1 MVTSLTLTGGHVM
14 DPASGF
20 SARADVFIADGH
32 IVAVRPPGEH
42 APVGQTVAL
51 DDLVVAPGLVDLH
64 VHLRE
69 PGQTHKETIA
79 TGTRAAVA
87 GGFTTVCCMPNTTP
101 ALDRPDRICEVQQII
116 ARDAACYVHVIGSI
130 SLDNDP
136 ERFADA
142 EALRA
147 AGCVALTDD
156 AFPLVS
162 QDQRREALRRAAKAG
177 LPFVS
182 HCEDKAMSH
191 GAPMNE
197 GEPSRSLGLPGQPP
211 EAESANAREWLQLAD
226 LGARLHLAHVSTA
239 GTVAALAEAIAQWEG
254 RLSAETAP
262 HYFSLTDAAVL
273 RAGSNAKMNPPLRSQ
288 QDADAVR
295 GAVADGL
302 LAAIATDHAPHT
314 ADEKLEGHGDLAE
327 AVSRAPFGIIG
338 LETALGASLTALHHT
353 GLMPLMAVLAR
364 FTADPARIFG
374 LSSGCLM
381 PGSRANIAIIDPNA
395 EWTVDPSTF
404 QSRSRNT
411 PFSGMKLKG
420 QVRSTIVDGRF
431 VYLDGAI
438 VAD

>member
-1 MVTSLTLTGGHVM
+1 MTSLTLTGGHVM

-20 SARADVFIADGH
+20 SARADVFIADGQV
-32 IVAVRPPGEH
+32 IAIRPPGEQP
-42 APVGQTVAL
+42 PVGQAIAV
-51 DDLVVAPGLVDLH
+51 DDLIVAPGLIDLH

-101 ALDRPDRICEVQQII
+101 PLDRPERIREVQQII
-116 ARDAACYVHVIGSI
+116 ACDAACHVHVIGSI

-136 ERFADA
+136 ARFADA
-142 EALRA
+142 GALKA
-147 AGCVALTDD
+147 SGCIALTDD
-156 AFPLVS
+156 AFPLVT
-162 QDQRREALRRAAKAG
+162 QEQRREALQRAAQAG
-177 LPFVS
+177 LPFVA
-182 HCEDKAMSH
+182 HCEDKTISH
-191 GAPMNE
+191 GAPINE
-197 GEPSRSLGLPGQPP
+197 GEASRRLGIAGQPA
-211 EAESANAREWLQLAD
+211 EAETANARQWLQLAD

-239 GTVAALAEAIAQWEG
+239 GTVTALARAFPQWQG

-273 RAGSNAKMNPPLRSQ
+273 HAGSNAKMNPPLRSDEDMQ
-288 QDADAVR
+288 AVR
-295 GAVADGL
+295 QAVADGL

-314 ADEKLEGHGDLAE
+314 PEEKLEGHADTAE

-338 LETALGASLTALHHT
+338 LETALSASLTALHHT

-374 LSSGCLM
+374 LAAGCLA
-381 PGSRANIAIIDPNA
+381 PGSPANVAIIDPNA

-404 QSRSRNT
+404 HSKSRNT
-411 PFSGMKLKG
+411 PFAGMKLKG
-420 QVRSTIVDGRF
+420 QVWGTIVNGRF
-431 VYLDGAI
+431 AYLDGEIA
-438 VAD
+438 AG